1 MPRHVLTTFAFLVA
15 VGTAVAC
22 GNDTTSVNTGPTFM
36 RMRLIVTNPGDTI
49 FVRRYGDCTV
59 FDSATVGG
67 AFTQVAETLRVNV
80 GAAATIAVSMSDN
93 NGVPDNLAQSSDYKL
108 VVTGLRSKVGTLTW
122 VQTTD
127 FAGTLTGSAITNPP
141 ATNDSASIR
150 IGLLNK
156 TTGDTVYE
164 HTCPVRVTVR

>member
-1 MPRHVLTTFAFLVA
+1 MPRHALKIFVFLLA
-15 VGTAVAC
+15 ASAAVAC
-22 GNDTTSVNTGPTFM
+22 DNDTTSVSGGPTFM
-36 RMRLIVTNPGDTI
+36 RMRLIVSNPGDTL

-80 GAAATIAVSMSDN
+80 NVAATINVSLMNNLGVVDN
-93 NGVPDNLAQSSDYKL
+93 VAQSSDYKA

-122 VQTTD
+122 TESGD
-127 FAGTLTGSAITNPP
+127 FAGTLRGSAITNPP

-150 IGLLNK
+150 IGVINK
-156 TTGDTVYE
+156 ASGDTVYD